1 MDEKKYKVLVAEDDK
16 FLSKA
21 FKDKLERSSFIVTV
35 VSDGKEAI
43 ESLKKDKPDVMLLDL
58 VMPIKD
64 GFEVLQEM
72 KIDSKITK
80 VPVIILS
87 NLGQDSD
94 VKKGI
99 ELGAVDY
106 LIKADFTISDVV
118 KKIKE
123 HLAKK

>member
-1 MDEKKYKVLVAEDDK
+1 MEKNKYKVLVAEDDK
-16 FLSKA
+16 FLAKA
-21 FKDKLERSSFIVTV
+21 FKDKLEKEGFV
-35 VSDGKEAI
+35 VSVASDGNEAL
-43 ESLKKDKPDVMLLDL
+43 ELLKKNQPDIMLLDL

-64 GFEVLQEM
+64 GFEVLEEIRLDP
-72 KIDSKITK
+72 KIKK

-94 VKKGI
+94 IQKGK

-106 LIKADFTISDVV
+106 LIKADFTINDVV

-123 HLAKK
+123 HIAK